1 MELRVKRTRGNFTVL
16 SSQVFKAF
24 SGAATSFGCRHS
36 QITIQES
43 DCYLR
48 LAARWCQMTHL
59 VVRAG
64 CKASARLRPTFA
76 QAGSVAF
83 ALEPAALIGAHR
95 CANRDRPNTS
105 GPGGAGN
112 FHSHRSLR
120 SRR

>member
-48 LAARWCQMTHL
+48 LAARSCQMTHL

-64 CKASARLRPTFA
+64 CKASARLRPTCA
-76 QAGSVAF
+76 PVGSAACAWEPI
-83 ALEPAALIGAHR
+83 ALTRADQYAKPIRSNTLAPGR
-95 CANRDRPNTS
+95 C
-105 GPGGAGN
+105 GN
-112 FHSHRSLR
+112 FHSHPSLR
-120 SRR
+120 SR